1 MSKSTVEASLRMLE
15 AIATLADA
23 AMVLAET
30 LQDNIRNEMADDW
43 AADEATDVWEIEK
56 QRYTMVLARERKD

>member
-1 MSKSTVEASLRMLE
+1 MLE